1 MHIAQKVFLKIVH
14 LFLPKAGSQRMMN
27 LVCFSLN
34 FRRGR
39 GRYLRG
45 SMRNNASIDR
55 VPRFVKFAPLS
66 DENKKLILEAMNEK
80 YNTETKALN
89 LESFGTNKH
98 FGGSSGAIGKLTHSG
113 VVEVILDTIGTH
125 LSDLRYLSLADN
137 QLKFLKDFSKLHE
150 KAPNVHTLHLQ
161 KNQVSYY
168 FIF

>member
-1 MHIAQKVFLKIVH
+1 MSQTMWTSEFLYLTSH
-14 LFLPKAGSQRMMN
+14 SAPK
-27 LVCFSLN
+27 
-34 FRRGR
+34 
-39 GRYLRG
+39 
-45 SMRNNASIDR
+45 
-55 VPRFVKFAPLS
+55 
-66 DENKKLILEAMNEK
+66 
-80 YNTETKALN
+80 TLN

-150 KAPNVHTLHLQ
+150 KAPNIHTLHLQ

-168 FIF
+168 LS

>member
-1 MHIAQKVFLKIVH
+1 MVQACRSAEVSGWTRRSDR
-14 LFLPKAGSQRMMN
+14 AE
-27 LVCFSLN
+27 CFKWS
-34 FRRGR
+34 
-39 GRYLRG
+39 
-45 SMRNNASIDR
+45 A
-55 VPRFVKFAPLS
+55 
-66 DENKKLILEAMNEK
+66 
-80 YNTETKALN
+80 ETKALN

-150 KAPNVHTLHLQ
+150 KAPNIHTLHLQ

-168 FIF
+168 LSWYFLRIKMLLSIIMINRIYQPFPLYLDYSLKTFGWYITAAVNGSVSWWKSNGCQL